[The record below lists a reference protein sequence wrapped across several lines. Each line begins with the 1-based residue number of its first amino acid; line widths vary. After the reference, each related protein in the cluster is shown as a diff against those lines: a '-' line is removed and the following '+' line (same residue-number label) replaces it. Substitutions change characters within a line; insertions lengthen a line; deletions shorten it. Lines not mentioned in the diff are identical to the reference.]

1 MGSRAPGERWLSFCH
16 ACESLLGQALGL
28 WDDSWLLVLTRH

>member
-1 MGSRAPGERWLSFCH
+1 MGSLARGERWLFFCH

-28 WDDSWLLVLTRH
+28 WDDSQRLASGPH